1 MWATPAA
8 VLRLQASSGSLPTR
22 DDPPVRAEGDA
33 PRGIETYTPR
43 DMAPD
48 LWELCAGAVRDA
60 LRVIAQ
66 TAPRDVRM
74 YASTLTWF
82 LSVTDAWDQQ
92 SPPDLAQLLTLANI
106 DRAVANAALPPVSA
120 KNRRAWLRRAA
131 RDLGAIPEQS
141 IPHRGQSP
149 RPPDPRLVRG
159 AALPVPFAVLADAWM
174 AASGRRLTG
183 DLLYPVATL
192 LQVRPTVTAG
202 RVVTVHSP
210 ASIQVLVEANDSAQ
224 VISVDSRGTLPDT
237 RPPKRPSRRAVLA
250 RAKQLARS
258 TKPVIPA
265 PEVDPEVEASIAAY
279 RPSPKYAT
287 AWEANRALAVRLAT
301 GYRPPTARNAKLVC
315 SVLAGFLTF
324 VSIWPARTSTGAIR
338 PEDLTED
345 VIAAW
350 VAASSLKD
358 SSRATFRT
366 VVRRAVRS
374 LNPDRAPLKVSYKPA
389 AAPYT
394 SLEVASWARLA
405 TTQPT
410 QARTAALS
418 FVVGLAAG
426 AGLDAADL
434 RSVRAADI
442 SEIALPAGGRV
453 LTVTTH
459 NPRRPRT
466 VPVRSL
472 YEPLVRTALELHADL
487 GKGPGDLVVGR
498 VADRVTVTR
507 RSTRTAR
514 TATGDVVV
522 ELTRL
527 RNTWLVALM
536 CAPLPLADLLRA
548 AGLAGSRTLTDLLP
562 YCPPS
567 DQAAVT
573 RVLTVIGSPR

>member
-1 MWATPAA
+1 MSTTPPVAMLPPAPSDQLPPDDTRSTLPATPA
-8 VLRLQASSGSLPTR
+8 
-22 DDPPVRAEGDA
+22 RAAGV
-33 PRGIETYTPR
+33 IESYTPR
-43 DMAPD
+43 GMTPD
-48 LWELCAGAVRDA
+48 LWSLCSGAVRDA
-60 LRVIAQ
+60 LRVSAQ
-66 TAPRDVRM
+66 TSPHDVRV
-74 YASTLTWF
+74 YASALTWF
-82 LSVTDAWDQQ
+82 LSVTDEWDQQ
-92 SPPDLAQLLTLANI
+92 RPPDLVQLLTLENI

-120 KNRRAWLRRAA
+120 KNRRAWLRRVA
-131 RDLGAIPEQS
+131 RDLGATPWQS
-141 IPHRGQSP
+141 IPHRGQGP

-159 AALPVPFAVLADAWM
+159 AALRVPFAVLADAWM

-192 LQVRPTVTAG
+192 LQVRPTVTAAHA
-202 RVVTVHSP
+202 VTVHSP
-210 ASIQVLVEANDSAQ
+210 ASIRVLVEANDSTQ
-224 VISVDSRGTLPDT
+224 VIPVEPRGTH
-237 RPPKRPSRRAVLA
+237 PPKRPSRRAALA
-250 RAKQLARS
+250 RARQLARS
-258 TKPVIPA
+258 TEPVIPA
-265 PEVDPEVEASIAAY
+265 PDVDPEVEASIATY

-287 AWEANRALAVRLAT
+287 AWEANRSLAVRLAT

-324 VSIWPARTSTGAIR
+324 VSTWPARTSTDGIR

-410 QARTAALS
+410 KARTAALS

-442 SEIALPAGGRV
+442 GAIALADGSRA
-453 LTVTTH
+453 LAVTTH

-466 VPVRSL
+466 VPVRRG
-472 YEPLVRTALELHADL
+472 YEPLIRTALALHADL

-507 RSTRTAR
+507 RNTRTAR

-567 DQAAVT
+567 DQADVT
-573 RVLTVIGSPR
+573 RALTAIGASR